1 MLIKLTPNCGPPKNW
16 DNCKIGTLDRHTL
29 EKPPSISWS
38 VSGLCRL
45 WGLLVINFRTEGRV
59 FRDFWWLSW
68 IMNSGWNDSGIFSVQ
83 WSSGEISAYKLTTQ
97 SLFKGW
103 LKFSWFLTIW
113 KNVLNLCLFN
123 HDGVTFGT
131 SDYQEP
137 WRSSNYTLNSWLWN
151 SPDHSL
157 IQNLFKKPTNQSLDE
172 TGRHVHQSVSSTP
185 QRVTVTKK
193 SRRSAI
199 AVNTDSVHI
208 FDLFPPPQKKK
219 KSLKHLWSFFTKS
232 YVIRCNI

>member
-1 MLIKLTPNCGPPKNW
+1 MILVFL
-16 DNCKIGTLDRHTL
+16 
-29 EKPPSISWS
+29 
-38 VSGLCRL
+38 VSS
-45 WGLLVINFRTEGRV
+45 E
-59 FRDFWWLSW
+59 
-68 IMNSGWNDSGIFSVQ
+68 
-83 WSSGEISAYKLTTQ
+83 AYKLTTQ

-185 QRVTVTKK
+185 QSHSDEGVTKK
-193 SRRSAI
+193 CHCCKHWLCAYIWFIS
-199 AVNTDSVHI
+199 
-208 FDLFPPPQKKK
+208 PPKKK
-219 KSLKHLWSFFTKS
+219 KIFETFMIVLH
-232 YVIRCNI
+232 